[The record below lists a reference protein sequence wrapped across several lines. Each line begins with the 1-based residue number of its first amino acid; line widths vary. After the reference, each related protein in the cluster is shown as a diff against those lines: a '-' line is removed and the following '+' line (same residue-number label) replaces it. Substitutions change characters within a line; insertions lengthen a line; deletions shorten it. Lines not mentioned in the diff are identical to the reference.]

1 MRLSQSARPGGEGA
15 GMEAADRDM
24 VISQTHPL
32 LLMLNVGGGYCVET
46 DTTHSRSPDWERGRR
61 RLPACVCVCVCVC
74 PSSPG
79 RCRLMTCYS
88 CYTVL
93 PTHPSSSLRPELR
106 QSSHGDVSYT
116 YTGILSS
123 QEFGFRHYTVRKK
136 IMVRPKGGHRPM
148 PPP

>member
-24 VISQTHPL
+24 VMSQTHPL

-61 RLPACVCVCVCVC
+61 HLPACVCVSVVTG
-74 PSSPG
+74 P
-79 RCRLMTCYS
+79 
-88 CYTVL
+88 VL

-106 QSSHGDVSYT
+106 QSSHGNDSYT

-136 IMVRPKGGHRPM
+136 LWSPNG
-148 PPP
+148 PPLNTPLLPLLYQCDFSS